1 MSDHIELD
9 VDEVPIASAEALT
22 AKRSTGTTSGFP
34 EDFVVI
40 ESDDGPVKVH
50 VRGLSRHEVL
60 HVQAQKGV
68 AAVEQMTVSLGM
80 IAPKMTPE
88 QVKAWQKYSVGA
100 ELDKV
105 TERIGQLSGMLQGSR
120 KAAIREM
127 LADPGVEFRDDA
139 GEGPVDDEGAN
150 ARGDVQ

>member
-1 MSDHIELD
+1 MSDHSELD
-9 VDEVPIASAEALT
+9 VDGVPLASAEALT
-22 AKRSTGTTSGFP
+22 SKRSTGTASGFP

-40 ESDDGPVKVH
+40 EGDDGPVKVH

-88 QVKAWQKYSVGA
+88 QVKAWQKSSVGA
-100 ELDKV
+100 ELDTV
-105 TERIGQLSGMLQGSR
+105 TERIGELSGMLNGSR

-127 LADPGVEFRDDA
+127 LSDPGVEFRDDA
-139 GEGPVDDEGAN
+139 GEGPVYDGGPDAI
-150 ARGDVQ
+150 GDVQ

>member
-1 MSDHIELD
+1 MTDIDD
-9 VDEVPIASAEALT
+9 VPLAIADELT
-22 AKRSTGTTSGFP
+22 AKRDHGTASGFP

-40 ESDDGPVKVH
+40 GEADRLRKVH
-50 VRGLSRHEVL
+50 VRGLSRHEVI

-88 QVKAWQKYSVGA
+88 QVKAWQKSSTGD
-100 ELDKV
+100 EIDPV
-105 TERIGQLSGMLQGSR
+105 TERIGQLSGMLKGSR
-120 KAAIREM
+120 KAAMKEM

-139 GEGPVDDEGAN
+139 GEGPVDDGGAD
-150 ARGDVQ
+150 APGDEQ